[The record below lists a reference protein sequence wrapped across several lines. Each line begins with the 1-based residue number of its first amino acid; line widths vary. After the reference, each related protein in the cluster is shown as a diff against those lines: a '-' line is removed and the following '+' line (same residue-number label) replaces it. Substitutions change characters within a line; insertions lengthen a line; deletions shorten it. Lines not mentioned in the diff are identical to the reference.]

1 MFDMGELMKKA
12 QELST
17 NMQEQQEQLA
27 KETIEVS
34 VGGEMVKMTFN
45 GKLEAQSLQIDP
57 EVIDP
62 NDPETLQDLVLSAVN
77 EGIRQGQQ
85 RMQTALTQQF
95 GNLWQH
101 CSQPEPAW
109 LPKGLNGRPER
120 YSILVPDRRRRAA

>member
-1 MFDMGELMKKA
+1 MFEMSELMKKA

-27 KETIEVS
+27 KETYEVS
-34 VGGEMVKMTFN
+34 VGGEMVKMIFN
-45 GKLEAQSLQIDP
+45 GKLEAQSLQIDS

-95 GNLWQH
+95 GNFGDIAANLN
-101 CSQPEPAW
+101 
-109 LPKGLNGRPER
+109 LPGFPK
-120 YSILVPDRRRRAA
+120 A

>member
-45 GKLEAQSLQIDP
+45 GKLEAQIEQQSKEQEPIDFKDKAKVKLKL
-57 EVIDP
+57 EANENIS
-62 NDPETLQDLVLSAVN
+62 NYSSNNHSQVN
-77 EGIRQGQQ
+77 
-85 RMQTALTQQF
+85 
-95 GNLWQH
+95 
-101 CSQPEPAW
+101 
-109 LPKGLNGRPER
+109 
-120 YSILVPDRRRRAA
+120 

>member
-45 GKLEAQSLQIDP
+45 GKLEAQSLQIDL

-95 GNLWQH
+95 GNFGNIAANLN
-101 CSQPEPAW
+101 
-109 LPKGLNGRPER
+109 LPGFPK
-120 YSILVPDRRRRAA
+120 A

>member
-85 RMQTALTQQF
+85 RMQAALTQQF
-95 GNLWQH
+95 GNFGNIAANLN
-101 CSQPEPAW
+101 
-109 LPKGLNGRPER
+109 LPGFPK
-120 YSILVPDRRRRAA
+120 A

>member
-27 KETIEVS
+27 KETYEVS

-45 GKLEAQSLQIDP
+45 GKLEVQSLHIDP

-85 RMQTALTQQF
+85 RMQTSLTQQF
-95 GNLWQH
+95 GDFGSIAANLN
-101 CSQPEPAW
+101 
-109 LPKGLNGRPER
+109 LPGFPK
-120 YSILVPDRRRRAA
+120 A

>member
-1 MFDMGELMKKA
+1 MFEMSELMKKA

-27 KETIEVS
+27 KETYEVS
-34 VGGEMVKMTFN
+34 VGGEMVKMIFN

-95 GNLWQH
+95 GNFGDIAAILN
-101 CSQPEPAW
+101 
-109 LPKGLNGRPER
+109 LPGFPK
-120 YSILVPDRRRRAA
+120 A

>member
-62 NDPETLQDLVLSAVN
+62 NDPETVQDLVLSAVN
-77 EGIRQGQQ
+77 EGIRQGHQ

-95 GNLWQH
+95 GNFGNIAANLN
-101 CSQPEPAW
+101 
-109 LPKGLNGRPER
+109 LPGFPK
-120 YSILVPDRRRRAA
+120 A

>member
-1 MFDMGELMKKA
+1 MFDMSELMKKA

-62 NDPETLQDLVLSAVN
+62 NDPETSKTSCSLLSMKAF
-77 EGIRQGQQ
+77 
-85 RMQTALTQQF
+85 A
-95 GNLWQH
+95 
-101 CSQPEPAW
+101 
-109 LPKGLNGRPER
+109 KGSSECKPR
-120 YSILVPDRRRRAA
+120 